1 MKSNKLFA
9 MKSSKEKS
17 TNSGDSINAGNGKW
31 KFSGEMVNNF
41 EQHVKKSVPIYSEGQ
56 KLIKNLSE
64 YFIKN
69 DSIIYDIGC
78 STGKLLIDLVSQ
90 NSHKKDSKY
99 IGIDIENDMIKFAKN
114 KQKDLSIKKT
124 KLDFI
129 NDDIVTCDF
138 EKSDLIISY
147 FTIQFIHPKHRQA
160 LINKIFESLNWGGA
174 LILFE
179 KVRYND
185 ARFQD
190 MITTLYNDYKLER
203 GYTHEEILNKTRSLK
218 GILEPFSSDANIQ
231 MLERAGFKDT
241 CTIMK
246 KLCFEGFLAIK

>member
-1 MKSNKLFA
+1 

-69 DSIIYDIGC
+69 DSIVYDIGC

-90 NSHKKDSKY
+90 NSHKKNSKY
-99 IGIDIENDMIKFAKN
+99 IGIDIEDDMIKFAKN
-114 KQKDLSIKKT
+114 KQKDLSIKKA

-129 NDDIVTCDF
+129 NDDIVTYDF
-138 EKSDLIISY
+138 EKSDLIVSY
-147 FTIQFIHPKHRQA
+147 FTIQFIHPKHRQE

>member
-1 MKSNKLFA
+1 
-9 MKSSKEKS
+9 
-17 TNSGDSINAGNGKW
+17 
-31 KFSGEMVNNF
+31 
-41 EQHVKKSVPIYSEGQ
+41 
-56 KLIKNLSE
+56 
-64 YFIKN
+64 
-69 DSIIYDIGC
+69 
-78 STGKLLIDLVSQ
+78 
-90 NSHKKDSKY
+90 
-99 IGIDIENDMIKFAKN
+99 MIKFAKK
-114 KQKDLSIKKT
+114 KQKELSIKGT
-124 KLDFI
+124 KLNFI
-129 NDDIVTCDF
+129 NEDIVTYDF

-147 FTIQFIHPKHRQA
+147 FTIQFIHPKHRQE

-190 MITTLYNDYKLER
+190 MITTLYKDYKLDM

-218 GILEPFSSDANIQ
+218 GILEPFSSNANIQ

>member
-1 MKSNKLFA
+1 

>member
-1 MKSNKLFA
+1 

-69 DSIIYDIGC
+69 DSIVYDIGC

-90 NSHKKDSKY
+90 NSHKINSKY
-99 IGIDIENDMIKFAKN
+99 IGIDIEDDMIKFAKN

>member
-1 MKSNKLFA
+1 

-41 EQHVKKSVPIYSEGQ
+41 EQHVKNSVPIYSEGQ

-90 NSHKKDSKY
+90 NSHKKNSKY

>member
-1 MKSNKLFA
+1 

-41 EQHVKKSVPIYSEGQ
+41 EQHVKNSVPIYSEGQ

>member
-1 MKSNKLFA
+1 M
-9 MKSSKEKS
+9 
-17 TNSGDSINAGNGKW
+17 
-31 KFSGEMVNNF
+31 
-41 EQHVKKSVPIYSEGQ
+41 
-56 KLIKNLSE
+56 
-64 YFIKN
+64 
-69 DSIIYDIGC
+69 
-78 STGKLLIDLVSQ
+78 
-90 NSHKKDSKY
+90 
-99 IGIDIENDMIKFAKN
+99 DIENDMMKLAKK
-114 KQKDLSIKKT
+114 KQKDLSINKT

-147 FTIQFIHPKHRQA
+147 FTIQFIHPKHRQE

-190 MITTLYNDYKLER
+190 MITTLYNDYKLEM

-218 GILEPFSSDANIQ
+218 GILEPFSSNANIQ